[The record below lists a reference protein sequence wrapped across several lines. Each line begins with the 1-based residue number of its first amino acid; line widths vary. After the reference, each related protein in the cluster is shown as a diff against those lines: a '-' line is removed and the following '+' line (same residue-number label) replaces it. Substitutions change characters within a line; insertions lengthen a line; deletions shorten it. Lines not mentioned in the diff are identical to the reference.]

1 MLDKLITSRCRR
13 NILRQIIMNPDR
25 EYYGRQL
32 SRLIGE
38 SPAAVQREL
47 QRLEEIGLLTS
58 VAKGNMRLYRANPS
72 CPIYEEVHRL
82 VVKTEGVADF
92 LRARLKVS
100 GDVHAALVFGSF
112 ASGNRVTAD
121 SDLDLMVIG
130 YIDGEELL
138 RATGELE
145 AELAREVNY
154 VVFEPEEFE
163 ERRDNGDR
171 FVASV
176 LEGPRAVLWSRS
188 DVTV

>member
-13 NILRQIIMNPDR
+13 KVLRELVMNPDR

-32 SRLIGE
+32 ARLIDE
-38 SPAAVQREL
+38 SPGLVQREL

-58 VAKGNMRLYRANPS
+58 VTKGNMRLYRADPS
-72 CPIYEEVHRL
+72 CAIYEEIHRL
-82 VVKTEGVADF
+82 VLKTEGLGEF
-92 LRARLKVS
+92 LRARLKAL
-100 GDVHAALVFGSF
+100 GDVQEVLVFGSF
-112 ASGNRVTAD
+112 ASGGHVTAD
-121 SDLDLMVIG
+121 SDVDLMVIG
-130 YIDGEELL
+130 YIDREELL

-176 LEGPRAVLWSRS
+176 LEGPKAVLWSRP

>member
-13 NILRQIIMNPDR
+13 KVLREVIMNPDR

-38 SPAAVQREL
+38 SPGVIQREL

-82 VVKTEGVADF
+82 VVKTEGVGDF
-92 LRARLKVS
+92 LRARLKAS
-100 GDVHAALVFGSF
+100 GDVQEALVFGSF
-112 ASGNRVTAD
+112 ASGNHVVAD

-130 YIDGEELL
+130 YVDREELL
-138 RATGELE
+138 RVTGELE
-145 AELAREVNY
+145 AELAREVNC
-154 VVFEPEEFE
+154 VLFEPDEFE
-163 ERRDNGDR
+163 ERRANGDP
-171 FVASV
+171 FVKRV
-176 LEGPRAVLWSRS
+176 LEAPRAILWGGSH
-188 DVTV
+188 VAI